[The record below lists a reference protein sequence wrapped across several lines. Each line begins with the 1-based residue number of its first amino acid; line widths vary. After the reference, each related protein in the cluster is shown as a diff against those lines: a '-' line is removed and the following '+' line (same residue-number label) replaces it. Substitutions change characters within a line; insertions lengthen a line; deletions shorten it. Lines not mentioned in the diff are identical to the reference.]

1 MIATLLGTLG
11 GKIGAAL
18 LLVVVLGAVYWKVT
32 DAAYSRGVAA
42 RDAQAREI
50 INRMEARLKEAL
62 KKNENLSDDDLDCA
76 LKRLRQ
82 PTAPCR

>member
-1 MIATLLGTLG
+1 MIATLFGSLLGKAGMVLAVLLVLG
-11 GKIGAAL
+11 G
-18 LLVVVLGAVYWKVT
+18 VYWKVT
-32 DAAYSRGVAA
+32 DAAYNRGVAA